1 MRRSWLSA
9 GFRTVHA
16 SIWSRRCAAA
26 DSLPARGR
34 ARVTA
39 ARARAARA
47 AARVRATARAA
58 RARARARWR
67 VDGAASASHRHTAAR
82 ASGSGERWWT
92 DSARRGCPRKTRC
105 AVAGRRRGR
114 RRGRRTSLSRLR
126 HSAWT
131 LETRASSR
139 TTTTRRTRQSRS
151 HEELSELSRLYPW
164 AADSVP
170 QVPSRPHSH
179 ISTGHRRPLA
189 RARARGARLSAGM
202 RTRETTQS
210 SLLRG
215 LRLPSLPREPGRPA
229 RLQHVQVALHSPARP
244 LGGARQVCSVVLVP
258 PARVRYALEHL
269 VLELLAHVRQ
279 RRQHL
284 PLPWLCGVAGRARL
298 EGSGKLC
305 GVGEEALVREDRPR
319 GAHVHGEGVVGH
331 PRQPLRQGL
340 EGGVRASRRRR
351 PRLWQG
357 AAAQA
362 RAEQQRGGAHSVAP
376 ARRRRRFA
384 R

>member
-1 MRRSWLSA
+1 MHSKSCAQHTRS
-9 GFRTVHA
+9 
-16 SIWSRRCAAA
+16 
-26 DSLPARGR
+26 
-34 ARVTA
+34 
-39 ARARAARA
+39 
-47 AARVRATARAA
+47 
-58 RARARARWR
+58 
-67 VDGAASASHRHTAAR
+67 
-82 ASGSGERWWT
+82 
-92 DSARRGCPRKTRC
+92 
-105 AVAGRRRGR
+105 
-114 RRGRRTSLSRLR
+114 
-126 HSAWT
+126 
-131 LETRASSR
+131 
-139 TTTTRRTRQSRS
+139 
-151 HEELSELSRLYPW
+151 
-164 AADSVP
+164 
-170 QVPSRPHSH
+170 
-179 ISTGHRRPLA
+179 